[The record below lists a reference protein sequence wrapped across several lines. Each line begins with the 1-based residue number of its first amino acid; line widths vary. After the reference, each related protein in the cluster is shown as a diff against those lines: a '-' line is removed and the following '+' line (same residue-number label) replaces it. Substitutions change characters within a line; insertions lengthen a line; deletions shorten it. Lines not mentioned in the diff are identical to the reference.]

1 MAELVLWGRSS
12 SVNVQKVL
20 WFLAETNTDF
30 EHHIVGGP
38 YGGLDQP
45 AFAALSPLPRVPVL
59 QHGNVAIWES
69 HAVLRYLA
77 ELSAPHALSPGDSK
91 ERAGIEPWMEL
102 VSTTLQPP
110 FIALFWQT
118 VRMTEAQRDET
129 KIVDARKAMRPALAA
144 IAGRLK
150 DQPWLAG
157 DTMSLADITAGSLMF
172 RINDVAADLIED
184 PALQR
189 WYQRLQ
195 GREAYRQSVMTN
207 YDELRAK

>member
-20 WFLAETNTDF
+20 WFLAETDTEF

-59 QHGNVAIWES
+59 QHGGVAIWES

-77 ELSAPHALSPGDSK
+77 EISAPHALSPRDA
-91 ERAGIEPWMEL
+91 EQRAGIEPWMEL

-110 FIALFWQT
+110 FIALFWQM
-118 VRMTEAQRDET
+118 VRMTEMQRDEA
-129 KIVDARKAMRPALAA
+129 KIVDARKAMQPALAA
-144 IAGRLK
+144 MANQLE
-150 DQPWLAG
+150 DQAWLAG
-157 DTMSLADITAGSLMF
+157 EDMSLADIAAGSLMF
-172 RINDVAADLIED
+172 RINDVAPDLIEN

-195 GREAYRQSVMTN
+195 AREAYRKAVMTN